1 MAKNKVVEANIGQ
14 LIPDD
19 KNFNKHTEFGSSL
32 LDKSV
37 TKFGLGRSILLD
49 KNNRIIAGN
58 GITEAAGANG
68 LENVI
73 IVETT
78 GDRLVA
84 VKRTDIDLDT
94 QEGRE
99 LALADNATAAANLD
113 WDIPALQEITAE
125 FDINAQEWGV
135 TEFST
140 QEEDDDHELSEDG
153 YSPPAEADVKTTIKA
168 GDIFEIRKGDICH
181 RLMCGDSTSLADVFQ
196 LMNGKQADLIVTDPP
211 YNVDYA
217 GKNELLNKS
226 DRGNRIQTDIHNDN
240 MNDLQFKTFLE
251 AVYKRFAESCKPGA
265 PIYVFHASREAVNFI
280 NGLTSAGF
288 YYKQQLVWV
297 KNNIVIGR
305 QDYQWQHEPI
315 LYGWK
320 EGAAHYFINSRR
332 ERTVIEDKIDFDAM
346 SKKELLA
353 FIKDQQN
360 DKEHPS
366 SVIYEDKPLV
376 NAEHP
381 TMKPVKLVGRLIK
394 NSSQVGN
401 LVIDFFLGSG
411 STLVASH
418 QLERECYGM
427 ELSPQY
433 CQVILDRIKLFDN
446 EVEIKKI

>member
-1 MAKNKVVEANIGQ
+1 
-14 LIPDD
+14 
-19 KNFNKHTEFGSSL
+19 
-32 LDKSV
+32 
-37 TKFGLGRSILLD
+37 
-49 KNNRIIAGN
+49 
-58 GITEAAGANG
+58 
-68 LENVI
+68 
-73 IVETT
+73 
-78 GDRLVA
+78 
-84 VKRTDIDLDT
+84 
-94 QEGRE
+94 
-99 LALADNATAAANLD
+99 
-113 WDIPALQEITAE
+113 
-125 FDINAQEWGV
+125 
-135 TEFST
+135 
-140 QEEDDDHELSEDG
+140 
-153 YSPPAEADVKTTIKA
+153 
-168 GDIFEIRKGDICH
+168 
-181 RLMCGDSTSLADVFQ
+181 
-196 LMNGKQADLIVTDPP
+196 
-211 YNVDYA
+211 
-217 GKNELLNKS
+217 
-226 DRGNRIQTDIHNDN
+226 

-332 ERTVIEDKIDFDAM
+332 ERTVIEDKIDFNAM

-360 DKEHPS
+360 DKEHPR